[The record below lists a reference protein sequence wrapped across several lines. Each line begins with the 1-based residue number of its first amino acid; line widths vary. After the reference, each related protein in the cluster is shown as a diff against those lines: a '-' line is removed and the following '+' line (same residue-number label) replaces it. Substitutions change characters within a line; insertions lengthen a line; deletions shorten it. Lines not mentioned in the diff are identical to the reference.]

1 MGVAAKRLCRMAAA
15 LVFMMLFFGCA
26 APAAIEETPAPTA
39 AEAAGT
45 VAGRRLNVS
54 NTLLGFVLPAS
65 ESYALSSAKHGFL
78 RTAENLGY
86 PSKLYVAAPGQE
98 SVAAVEQAI
107 GDGCKALLIW
117 DENNANAESL
127 KKAGEQGVYTVV
139 PYYRA
144 SGEGVSSNVVADVM
158 GYTEEVAMGVAER
171 MVEREC
177 KAGKILVYGTNPMSA
192 YEGFTAAIAA
202 YYPQYNV
209 AYFTRTAQ
217 DKQAAIDELAEHIL
231 WNRDIKGMFCT
242 DTDGASIARRATVQ
256 AESIFKRDGAPE
268 ATPKP
273 DATPKKGAAVSAS
286 PSPQASASPTPGA
299 SAHGPSATPIPEGL
313 KKSILISIAGY
324 GISDENIALLQK
336 NDIYAFV
343 LEPYYEASAQS
354 VMLLDRLLSGQSVP
368 AEMKLNMPIVRIASL
383 EKYRLLYEQVHKWF
397 LLNTPEPS
405 AAPSPSPSV

>member
-15 LVFMMLFFGCA
+15 LVFMMLFWGCA
-26 APAAIEETPAPTA
+26 APSAIEETPAPTA

-45 VAGRRLNVS
+45 VAGRRFNVS
-54 NTLLGFVLPAS
+54 STLLGFVVPAS

-98 SVAAVEQAI
+98 SVAAVERAI

-117 DENNANAESL
+117 DENNTNAEAL
-127 KKAGEQGVYTVV
+127 KKAREQGVYTVV

-144 SGEGVSSNVVADVM
+144 SGENSSSNVVADVM

-177 KAGKILVYGTNPMSA
+177 KAGKILVYGKDPMSA

-217 DKQAAIDELAEHIL
+217 DKQAAIDELSEHIL

-256 AESIFKRDGAPE
+256 AESVFKRDGAPE
-268 ATPKP
+268 VTPKP
-273 DATPKKGAAVSAS
+273 EITPKKEAS
-286 PSPQASASPTPGA
+286 VNPSPQASASPTPSA
-299 SAHGPSATPIPEGL
+299 SVHGPSATPIPEGL

-324 GISDENIALLQK
+324 GISDENIELLQK

-368 AEMKLNMPIVRIASL
+368 AEMKLNMPIVRMASL

-397 LLNTPEPS
+397 LLNTPEPP
-405 AAPSPSPSV
+405 AAPSPTPSV